1 MSNISVDKETFK
13 RELSMW
19 NVPMNYVAHFMNEN
33 VDKAG
38 RVELDQ
44 YFVND
49 SQHLTNPRHWLAINA
64 ALWISAY
71 REAES
76 KDSQIEA
83 LAGIRSVFFTAATLG
98 QLEVYLAIRH
108 WWKATFE
115 LHKLPAPNA
124 SAVTPKPAIH

>member
-1 MSNISVDKETFK
+1 MTIISVDKEIFK

-19 NVPMNYVAHFMNEN
+19 NVPMNYVVHFMNSN
-33 VDKAG
+33 VDKVG
-38 RVELDQ
+38 RVELTQ
-44 YFVND
+44 FFVNEL
-49 SQHLTNPRHWLAINA
+49 QHLTNPRHWLAINA

-98 QLEVYLAIRH
+98 QLEVYLTIRQ
-108 WWKATFE
+108 WWQATFE

-124 SAVTPKPAIH
+124 SAVTKKPTVH

>member
-1 MSNISVDKETFK
+1 MSIISVDKETFK

-19 NVPMNYVAHFMNEN
+19 GVPMNYVAHFMNGN

-38 RVELDQ
+38 RVELNQ
-44 YFVND
+44 FFVNEA
-49 SQHLTNPRHWLAINA
+49 QHLTNTRHWLAINA

-76 KDSQIEA
+76 KDGKIEA
-83 LAGIRSVFFTAATLG
+83 LAGIRSLFFAAAALG
-98 QLEVYLAIRH
+98 QYEVYLSIRH
-108 WWKATFE
+108 WWQATYE

-124 SAVTPKPAIH
+124 SAVIKKPAIH